1 MSKTLWYRLE
11 RPTGTKEAARL
22 RQRGS
27 LKGTKGG
34 QRHRLKYPVSQTEAN
49 GLGLGEPVRKLV
61 PKALSTRY

>member
-34 QRHRLKYPVSQTEAN
+34 QRHRLKYPVS
-49 GLGLGEPVRKLV
+49 
-61 PKALSTRY
+61 